1 MICVCG
7 NSLILYILYILRAV
21 IFLMTRLRSN
31 LGFDN
36 VCVFVLCVYIMI
48 IVIYLPTIWNKRER
62 EKSSSYFF
70 LFFSFV
76 RSSYQIS
83 EISPTLS
90 LYTIYIKA
98 LVEAIYM
105 VIILYKRNSSF
116 FNFLSLF
123 FDFDFDVSLLF
134 VYCISCHTISIY
146 LSTYIWSWI
155 FKHHG

>member
-1 MICVCG
+1 MCELVICVCG

-62 EKSSSYFF
+62 RVLLIS
-70 LFFSFV
+70 FFSFV

-116 FNFLSLF
+116 FNFLSFLRF
-123 FDFDFDVSLLF
+123 RCFTVVCVL
-134 VYCISCHTISIY
+134 Y
-146 LSTYIWSWI
+146 
-155 FKHHG
+155 